1 MAVGQGSGP
10 HGRAAGKVDSW
21 NGDFHGWFGREGEK
35 LRRWI
40 KKQELQFA
48 PLLGQLARTQ
58 PCRRE
63 GQQVLVTRGA
73 GREGERGLDAVPQP
87 RDLATV
93 GARWLCGGAC
103 VYSVGCE

>member
-1 MAVGQGSGP
+1 M
-10 HGRAAGKVDSW
+10 
-21 NGDFHGWFGREGEK
+21 
-35 LRRWI
+35 
-40 KKQELQFA
+40 
-48 PLLGQLARTQ
+48 
-58 PCRRE
+58 
-63 GQQVLVTRGA
+63 LVTRGA